1 MVNRLQKP
9 PSSRSTT
16 GTRAK
21 RQGILVLGMHRSGTS
36 SLSGTLVKL
45 GVSPPKTLMQGK
57 HDNPKGHWES
67 EVLAAFH
74 DELLASAG
82 SRWDDWRPFRADWF
96 DTPLADAFKVR
107 AKVLLKEEFGRS
119 PVFVL
124 KDPRICRFA
133 RFWLEVFEEEGIEAK
148 IVLPLRSPL
157 EVAQSH
163 RTRDGFPIQKGLLL
177 WLRHVLDAEAT
188 SRDLPR
194 GVFEWPALLK
204 DWRAVAMRL
213 ETSLGTRWPAMT
225 DFSAIEV
232 DRFLARDLKHES
244 VPEAELVTHPQL
256 HAWIIEA
263 YEALRELARNPA
275 SNSARATLDTIRDR
289 FDDAARFFGGALA
302 EIEVAY
308 SEAEAMLRV
317 EREAAARAAA
327 ELRQELDGV
336 ASREHQAQAA
346 LQALQEHQAAK
357 AEEVDR
363 LTVLVDATRAGAEQV
378 EAAIRAEMTA
388 ALDAERQARAAEA
401 EAREA
406 AILAL
411 VAERDAK
418 IEEVAR
424 LTEVIEAMPAEASR
438 TEAALRQDYE
448 SILDSERQ
456 ARAAEAAAYAASLAA
471 LEAERDAKAA
481 EVASISTLLDTTR
494 ASAEEALAIVRRDLE
509 TLLDSEREA
518 RTADAAAHAAAI
530 EALSSDRD
538 AKVEDIARLS
548 ELIETL
554 TREAHD
560 AQARLRL
567 EFETALADERQV
579 RDAVQEK
586 AAVELAREQQRSHA
600 VAAELAAMRAA
611 LDGLQAVSRLRDDE
625 VNRLTA
631 QLGLLRTETEAMGR
645 AYETSTSWKLTKPL
659 RAIKSFVD
667 RGARAVSGTT
677 SLVQEVGGAGSAM
690 GLLTRKVTELGP
702 RGALA
707 RARAQLRRVHQGAP
721 AAANDPG
728 SVAPAPPPVHQEPV
742 IASPHGDHPLNQR
755 YRMLQEDAQRRFSA
769 DSGTVPG
776 SAGQGE
782 RIAILM
788 PVYKVPV
795 QFLRRTIDSVINQTH
810 GNWELCIVD
819 DFSQDEDIAAALADY
834 AARDSRIKVSFASK
848 NLGIAGASNMAL
860 SMIESRYFCLLDHD
874 DLLTCDALECF
885 ARTLID
891 APGTDVIYS
900 DECKI
905 DENDV
910 VQDVFVKPDWDPFL
924 LHNSMYIGHLTLYR
938 TEIVR
943 NIGGFRSDY
952 DLSQDYDLALRVTEA
967 HNAIVHLQKVLYG
980 WRMIPQSAA
989 SGGKPHA
996 RITNIAALQD
1006 AMNRRGW
1013 AGSAVALPAANRV
1026 VRDRSLMHQKV
1037 GIIIPSD
1044 NVERIVAS
1052 IASIRSGTTYA
1063 AYEIVVVTNSP
1074 DIRKL
1079 QARVDAA
1086 APVKFVPY
1094 DLPFNFSDK
1103 CNRGAEATDADVYVF
1118 YNDDVRVKTA
1128 DWVES
1133 LLDYVVDPEVGAVGP
1148 KLLYENHTIQHAG
1161 MVTGVRGLFGTA
1173 FHVLNGD
1180 SSAYFNF
1187 IQSVRQVSNICGACL
1202 AMRKEVFWDIGGF
1215 DGIDFPIAH
1224 SDGDLCFKVRAAGLA
1239 CVYTPHAELFH
1250 IGHVSIAETKK
1261 AGASKPKP
1269 KTKVDIKTLK
1279 KWPEFIS
1286 YDPFFHPQMAGILYH
1301 DSQQDYQLLPPVGA
1315 EPRTRADGRDI
1326 LLVFH
1331 DLTNSGAPRVLF
1343 EVAVAL
1349 VQEGHFVVAVSP
1361 ADGPYAAKL
1370 RANGVFVIIDQL
1382 ILSGHPSVHAFVR
1395 NFDAMVA
1402 NTVVAWPIVAQ
1413 CAAEVETY
1421 WYIHESRL
1429 VSDICAE
1436 NPEIANVF
1444 KAPKQVWATC
1454 ERVRAAVAPYRP
1466 DVTVNEIGLF
1476 VSPPKPARR
1485 KKTNSVV
1492 VAVVGSI
1499 EERKGQDLA
1508 IAALDIVRQQHGGD
1522 IALRIV
1528 GRTLDP
1534 HFHKEI
1540 LRLAGGRPDVTFV
1553 GALSPEGALEE
1564 IGAADILLIPSRD
1577 EPFSLV
1583 GAEAM
1588 ALGKVVVLGPEVGLA
1603 AYLKDGENGF
1613 VATSGSP
1620 HDLAGALSRALQSRR
1635 QWAGIGRAARS
1646 TFDRYFTL
1654 EQLRKRMRDAL
1665 ARVPSEAA

>member
-1 MVNRLQKP
+1 MVNRLHKP

-16 GTRAK
+16 GTRPK

-96 DTPLADAFKVR
+96 DTPLAEAFKVR
-107 AKVLLKEEFGRS
+107 AKELLKEEFGRS

-133 RFWLEVFEEEGIEAK
+133 RFWLEVFEEEGIEPK

-177 WLRHVLDAEAT
+177 WLRHVVDAEAT

-194 GVFEWPALLK
+194 GVFEWTALLK
-204 DWRAVAMRL
+204 DWRAVALRL
-213 ETSLGTRWPAMT
+213 ETSLETRWPAMT
-225 DFSAIEV
+225 DFSALEV

-244 VPEAELVTHPQL
+244 VPEAELLTHPQL
-256 HAWIIEA
+256 HAWVIDA

-275 SNSARATLDTIRDR
+275 SNSARATLDAVRER

-327 ELRQELDGV
+327 ELRQELEGV

-346 LQALQEHQAAK
+346 LQEHHAAK
-357 AEEVDR
+357 AEEVER
-363 LTVLVDATRAGAEQV
+363 LTALVETTRASAETVQ
-378 EAAIRAEMTA
+378 AAIRAEMTA
-388 ALDAERQARAAEA
+388 ALDAERQGRAA
-401 EAREA
+401 
-406 AILAL
+406 
-411 VAERDAK
+411 D
-418 IEEVAR
+418 
-424 LTEVIEAMPAEASR
+424 
-438 TEAALRQDYE
+438 
-448 SILDSERQ
+448 
-456 ARAAEAAAYAASLAA
+456 AAAHAAALAA

-481 EVASISTLLDTTR
+481 ELASISALLDATR
-494 ASAEEALAIVRRDLE
+494 ASAEEALALVRRDLE
-509 TLLDSEREA
+509 ALLDSEREA

-530 EALSSDRD
+530 EALAGDRD
-538 AKVEDIARLS
+538 AKAADIERLS
-548 ELIETL
+548 QEIRSL
-554 TREAHD
+554 TTEAQD
-560 AQARLRL
+560 AQARLTL
-567 EFETALADERQV
+567 EFETARADERQA
-579 RDAVQEK
+579 RDAEAAAHAEAILAIRAEQQAEAEQARSLLQSARSEFEMAEATLRQS
-586 AAVELAREQQRSHA
+586 AAVELAREQHKSEA
-600 VAAELAAMRAA
+600 VAAELAATRAA
-611 LDGLQAVSRLRDDE
+611 LDGLEAVARLRDDE

-645 AYETSTSWKLTKPL
+645 AYESSTSWRLTRPL

-667 RGARAVSGTT
+667 RGARAVSGTS
-677 SLVQEVGGAGSAM
+677 SLVQEVGGAGSAV
-690 GLLTRKVTELGP
+690 GLVTRKLAELGP
-702 RGALA
+702 RGALS
-707 RARAQLRRVHQGAP
+707 RARAQLRRVHQGGS
-721 AAANDPG
+721 AAGSDPG
-728 SVAPAPPPVHQEPV
+728 GGEPASPQVHQEPV
-742 IASPHGDHPLNQR
+742 VASPHGDHPLNQR
-755 YRMLQEDAQRRFSA
+755 YRMLQEDAQRRFSP

-776 SAGQGE
+776 PAGQGE

-819 DFSQDEDIAAALADY
+819 DFSQDEDITAALAEY
-834 AARDSRIKVSFASK
+834 AARDSRIKVSSAPR

-910 VQDVFVKPDWDPFL
+910 VHDIFVKPDWDPFL

-1044 NVERIVAS
+1044 NVERIIAS
-1052 IASIRSGTTYA
+1052 IASIRSGTTYT

-1079 QARVDAA
+1079 RARVDAA

-1215 DGIDFPIAH
+1215 DGVDFPIAH

-1250 IGHVSIAETKK
+1250 IGHVSIGETKK
-1261 AGASKPKP
+1261 VGASKPKP

-1301 DSQQDYQLLPPVGA
+1301 DSQQDYHLLPPAGA
-1315 EPRTRADGRDI
+1315 EPRMRADGRDI

-1370 RANGVFVIIDQL
+1370 RANGVFVVIDEL
-1382 ILSGHPSVHAFVR
+1382 ILSGHPSVHAFAR
-1395 NFDAMVA
+1395 NFDVMVA

-1436 NPEIANVF
+1436 NPEIAKVF

-1466 DVTVNEIGLF
+1466 DVTVNEVGLF
-1476 VSPPKPARR
+1476 ISPPKAVRR
-1485 KKTNSVV
+1485 KKANSVV

-1508 IAALDIVRQQHGGD
+1508 IAAIEVVRQQYEGE
-1522 IALRIV
+1522 IALRII
-1528 GRTLDP
+1528 GRTLDH
-1534 HFHKEI
+1534 HFHGEI
-1540 LRLAGGRPDVTFV
+1540 RRLAGGMPHVTFV

-1564 IGAADILLIPSRD
+1564 ISAADILLIPSRD

-1613 VATSGSP
+1613 VAPSGSP
-1620 HDLAGALSRALQSRR
+1620 QDLANALTRALQSRR

-1654 EQLRKRMRDAL
+1654 DQLRKRMRDAL
-1665 ARVPSEAA
+1665 ARVHGEAA